1 MDQRETTFEGAGQ
14 SRPRHSRIFARA
26 EHDHYVEPF
35 WCSQRLFAVESFGP
49 PGRACSIP
57 AAAGGASCAPS
68 RMPATPLLAATSSTG
83 CSDRSFSLQGVT
95 FSKQIEWNMTH
106 RRQP

>member
-1 MDQRETTFEGAGQ
+1 MDQRETNFEGAGQ

-35 WCSQRLFAVESFGP
+35 WCSQRLFAVES
-49 PGRACSIP
+49 
-57 AAAGGASCAPS
+57 
-68 RMPATPLLAATSSTG
+68 PATPLLAATSSTG